1 MSTDA
6 GFTLLELLIAGVVVA
21 IIAAVADPS
30 YQSYVGRGYRTEA
43 HTALHRL
50 ANLQE
55 QYYPVQRQYAA
66 DLTAQGEAHNPA
78 TTEGRRYQVFAAVT
92 AVSFTLTA
100 TAQGS
105 QANLDA
111 SCPIMTLTS
120 GGAKIPEECWR

>member
-1 MSTDA
+1 MRTDA
-6 GFTLLELLIAGVVVA
+6 GFTLLELMIAVVVVA
-21 IIAAVADPS
+21 ILAAVAYPS

-50 ANLQE
+50 ANLQA
-55 QYYPVQRQYAA
+55 QYYLDQRQYAA
-66 DLTAQGEAHNPA
+66 DLTALGEANNPA
-78 TTEGRRYQVFAAVT
+78 TTEGGRYQVFAAVT